1 VERHAVAGIPHR
13 WPPAFSRLR
22 AVAPRCNGPRLH
34 TFRHDRLAGH
44 LPVCDRKTGGG
55 KISVNARGSES
66 AARSDENRAHLPRQ
80 RPGAREAQRRRRA
93 LHAQVSRHIDRT
105 YSDLAALSVYQELSG
120 LRHEPM
126 AKIRDLRPDDIRGR
140 DLMLA
145 DSLTNEFSAKLLT
158 ADRIEEMIR
167 ISAPTK

>member
-1 VERHAVAGIPHR
+1 MRICLANAQALGKRSDAVAR
-13 WPPAFSRLR
+13 FM
-22 AVAPRCNGPRLH
+22 
-34 TFRHDRLAGH
+34 
-44 LPVCDRKTGGG
+44 
-55 KISVNARGSES
+55 
-66 AARSDENRAHLPRQ
+66 
-80 RPGAREAQRRRRA
+80 RRY
-93 LHAQVSRHIDRT
+93 LGTIDRT